1 MGKLEVV
8 KSLCGK
14 VAGSN
19 WNVHYGWLCKRDDC
33 EEALYG
39 EYGSFE
45 YLLFLLRF
53 LLSFEELGNLRTSW
67 ETCFSKIN
75 LVYLLRFQNMP
86 DRVFVVLEWRLNIQ
100 NDWCV
105 QSKAL
110 ESASLFRMTCYLD
123 VLGLSHLCYV
133 QNILVFAFLIMQ
145 FTLSL
150 KFPQVMAENIEL
162 KMKKMKIT
170 NKLTYTSIYS
180 HVSDNGNYFRSN
192 WIQHIVHVFETISKC
207 QVHTRWPQLVL
218 NVEDCPLA
226 IRWTLNILVSVV
238 NISNSKSLP
247 VGMEQKMAKFC
258 KKMFLLP
265 T

>member
-19 WNVHYGWLCKRDDC
+19 WNVHYGWLCKGDDC

-45 YLLFLLRF
+45 YLLFLLKF

-75 LVYLLRFQNMP
+75 LVYLLRFQNVP
-86 DRVFVVLEWRLNIQ
+86 DRVFVVLEWRLNIE

-123 VLGLSHLCYV
+123 VLGLSHFMLCSEHPGLCISY
-133 QNILVFAFLIMQ
+133 NAIHP
-145 FTLSL
+145 FTEVSTGNGW
-150 KFPQVMAENIEL
+150 KYRTDNE
-162 KMKKMKIT
+162 KMKST

-192 WIQHIVHVFETISKC
+192 WIQDIVHVFETVSNC

-218 NVEDCPLA
+218 NVEDSP
-226 IRWTLNILVSVV
+226 TGHSLNS
-238 NISNSKSLP
+238 
-247 VGMEQKMAKFC
+247 
-258 KKMFLLP
+258 
-265 T
+265 